1 MISLLFP
8 CLFLIYLLIL
18 FVAAVIIESETT
30 WDKRDF
36 ERSQSGS
43 TSWALSW
50 KIALSLNFAK
60 VKSPFALL
68 FIYMRHRANL
78 HFFDLLLHP
87 LPCSFSV
94 QPNALYCL
102 YVHSFKFGYFF
113 LNFYNAK
120 TPGKTM
126 TFLSK
131 YQAVWPC
138 TVFATTYSFFYSFPE
153 SCLLLFVCLCWQLK
167 SCHLHKWK

>member
-1 MISLLFP
+1 MSSLLKDSSVFKFCKSEKP
-8 CLFLIYLLIL
+8 IC
-18 FVAAVIIESETT
+18 FVIHLYEAPGKPSFF
-30 WDKRDF
+30 WP
-36 ERSQSGS
+36 
-43 TSWALSW
+43 AL
-50 KIALSLNFAK
+50 AP
-60 VKSPFALL
+60 SP
-68 FIYMRHRANL
+68 R
-78 HFFDLLLHP
+78 
-87 LPCSFSV
+87 SFSV

>member
-68 FIYMRHRANL
+68 FIYMRHRASL

-126 TFLSK
+126 TFLSTK
-131 YQAVWPC
+131 LCDLARYLPPLIP
-138 TVFATTYSFFYSFPE
+138 FFIPFQNHVCCY
-153 SCLLLFVCLCWQLK
+153 LFVYADN
-167 SCHLHKWK
+167 